1 MVGTKCRPKMSSG
14 AKIRPHVQPLFT
26 EMVSLNRSMRK
37 CSSQQGGVYNSLEG
51 GKGCSYIVIGHRWCC
66 FCRMARTRGGNT
78 RPVAPPRVYTTP
90 LGVKVRKVHGGYG
103 FQPPSLK
110 VSSYLTLDK
119 YNSKAGLPRSRFYEG
134 IQKFMDHL
142 IDQVED
148 RLLGLDGTGT
158 HCVECSKFV

>member
-1 MVGTKCRPKMSSG
+1 MV
-14 AKIRPHVQPLFT
+14 L
-26 EMVSLNRSMRK
+26 
-37 CSSQQGGVYNSLEG
+37 
-51 GKGCSYIVIGHRWCC
+51 
-66 FCRMARTRGGNT
+66 FCRMVRTRGGNT

-90 LGVKVRKVHGGYG
+90 LGVKVRKVHGGYV

-148 RLLGLDGTGT
+148 RLLGLDDTGT
-158 HCVECSKFV
+158 PCVEGSKFV